1 MYQGL
6 PLNVANFKRTRQVY
20 SAYLNRQPKF
30 DVVQDGSF
38 NLMKQGDKLLRILFI
53 RKVWEKEPDKY
64 LQYDSDE
71 EAKLVEGSGA
81 RAL

>member
-53 RKVWEKEPDKY
+53 RKIWEKEPDKY